1 MSDNARLR
9 PGDDF
14 AEPSGTSNRHPLS
27 AYPKVHVVDTRRDE
41 ELLADHLAG
50 KSGAFDQLVSR
61 YLDGLYGFFQR
72 FVGNAAAADD
82 LVQET
87 FLQVHLA
94 AGSFDPQR
102 PFKPW
107 LYTIAAN
114 KGRDYMRSRGRRPAQ
129 SLDTAGNDPDGPT
142 AAAQLAGDA
151 ADVAEQLEAD
161 ELAESVQRMITKMP
175 EHLRMILILGYYQR
189 LPYAEI
195 ADILDI
201 PVGTVK
207 SRLHSAVNHFARLWS
222 ADHSAPTRE

>member
-1 MSDNARLR
+1 M
-9 PGDDF
+9 
-14 AEPSGTSNRHPLS
+14 
-27 AYPKVHVVDTRRDE
+27 DTRRDE

-72 FVGNAAAADD
+72 FVGNSAAADD

-129 SLDTAGNDPDGPT
+129 SLDTTGSDPDGPS
-142 AAAQLAGDA
+142 AAAQLEGEAP
-151 ADVAEQLEAD
+151 DVAEQLEAD
-161 ELAESVQRMITKMP
+161 ELVESVQRMIAQMP

-195 ADILDI
+195 AEILDI

-207 SRLHSAVNHFARLWS
+207 SRLHSAVNHFSRLWLS
-222 ADHSAPTRE
+222 QNRAAAPE